1 MGSYTVRLLRS
12 ARKQLEALQSSDRR
26 RVARAID
33 ALQDDPGPRG
43 SRLLSGGPRQ
53 RIYRVRVGV
62 LRILYQV
69 EDEQLVVLVVAIG
82 HRGDVYR

>member
-1 MGSYTVRLLRS
+1 MASYTVRLLRS
-12 ARKQLEALQSSDRR
+12 ARKQLEALQPSDRR

-33 ALQDDPGPRG
+33 ALQDDPRPRG
-43 SRLLSGGPRQ
+43 SRLLSGRSRQ

-82 HRGDVYR
+82 HRRGIYR